1 MALILPRCVGIESTR
16 CSEVGIYKRKQE
28 LDQESDQ
35 ESKKK
40 RKRKHALD
48 QESVQEKKQ
57 LSFFLDRQRVFFLF
71 FLLSCFLFLIPTSD
85 GPKNGR
91 TAAAD
96 KLIMNC
102 ELRFLPTAIIPRLRS
117 AKTEMNILRARV
129 SCTKTWSKMKNR
141 LLMMSVCFPPK
152 KSQYI
157 QSLPRRTGEG
167 EVAKF

>member
-1 MALILPRCVGIESTR
+1 MKVKLIDIVYHLTFLFFLIVFLVTIFVKS
-16 CSEVGIYKRKQE
+16 
-28 LDQESDQ
+28 LF
-35 ESKKK
+35 
-40 RKRKHALD
+40 
-48 QESVQEKKQ
+48 
-57 LSFFLDRQRVFFLF
+57 SFFF

-102 ELRFLPTAIIPRLRS
+102 ELHFLPTAIIPRLRS

-141 LLMMSVCFPPK
+141 FLMMCVNIECFPPK
-152 KSQYI
+152 KSQ
-157 QSLPRRTGEG
+157 
-167 EVAKF
+167 